1 MLRLRLILG
10 HISER
15 ILGSMLNN
23 SSLQKWDR
31 LRYKQLSQQ
40 FLTEIIGGL
49 GCSPFEAQAILDTVH
64 RVFRPYYETSGAL
77 KPGQLFFDIVS
88 QKAPPSLPLKQC
100 PMVTVVLTLDAGEED
115 LTVKERSGVT
125 ALRRHRLER
134 VAHEAFQQ
142 GGLLTVEDLAH
153 RLFNCG
159 ERTICRDLAALRRQG
174 ITLPLR
180 SMIKDMGRSITHRA
194 MIVQQYLSGKEYTA
208 IARSTHHS
216 VAAVHNYVEKF
227 KRTVALM
234 QEGYDLHS
242 ISFLVRISTE
252 LVKQYQQLYNKAKII
267 SFRQKELESV
277 LKKDRRTPTRRK
289 KP

>member
-1 MLRLRLILG
+1 MLGFRLTLDQ
-10 HISER
+10 ISER
-15 ILGSMLNN
+15 TLGAMLNN
-23 SSLQKWDR
+23 SALQKWDR

-40 FLTEIIGGL
+40 FLTEIINGL

-88 QKAPPSLPLKQC
+88 QKAPSNLPLKQC

-115 LTVKERSGVT
+115 LKVKEQSGVT

-134 VAHEAFQQ
+134 TAHEAFQQ

-159 ERTICRDLAALRRQG
+159 ERTLCRDLAALRKQG

-180 SMIKDMGRSITHRA
+180 STIKDMGRSISHRA
-194 MIVQQYLSGKEYTA
+194 LIVEQYLAGKEYTT
-208 IARSTHHS
+208 IARSSCHS
-216 VAAVHNYVEKF
+216 VAAVRSYIEKF

-234 QEGYDLHS
+234 HEGYDLHS
-242 ISFLVRISTE
+242 ISFLVRISPE
-252 LVKQYQQLYNKAKII
+252 LVKQYRDIYNKAKII
-267 SFRQKELESV
+267 QFRQKELEGF
-277 LKKDRRTPTRRK
+277 LKKDQQPSPHRRSK
-289 KP
+289 

>member
-1 MLRLRLILG
+1 MI
-10 HISER
+10 
-15 ILGSMLNN
+15 NN

-40 FLTEIIGGL
+40 FLTEIINGL

-88 QKAPPSLPLKQC
+88 EKAPPNMPLKQC

-115 LTVKERSGVT
+115 LKVKEESGVT

-134 VAHEAFQQ
+134 VTHEAFQQ
-142 GGLLTVEDLAH
+142 GGLLTVEDVAH

-159 ERTICRDLAALRRQG
+159 ERTLCRDVAALRKQG

-180 SMIKDMGRSITHRA
+180 STIKDMGRSISHRA
-194 MIVQQYLSGKEYTA
+194 LIVAQYLTGKDYGT

-216 VAAVHNYVEKF
+216 VAAVYNYIEKF

-234 QEGYDLHS
+234 HEGYDLHS
-242 ISFLVRISTE
+242 ISFLVRISPA
-252 LVKQYQQLYNKAKII
+252 LVKQYRELYNKAKII
-267 SFRQKELESV
+267 PFRQKELETF
-277 LKKDRRTPTRRK
+277 LKKEPQHRVPRRQL
-289 KP
+289 